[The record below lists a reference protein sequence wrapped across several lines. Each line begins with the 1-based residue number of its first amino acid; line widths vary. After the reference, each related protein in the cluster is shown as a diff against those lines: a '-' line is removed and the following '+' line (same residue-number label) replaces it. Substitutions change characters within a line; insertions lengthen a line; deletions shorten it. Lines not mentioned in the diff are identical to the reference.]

1 MGIKKRISGLGRN
14 VFFTGLVS
22 LFMDISSEIVYPLV
36 PLFLTGVLGA
46 TKTIVGVIE
55 GIAEATASVL
65 KIFSG
70 WLSDRFGKRKLLMT
84 IGYGTSA
91 ASRPILAASLT
102 SIHVLGAR
110 FIDRLGKGIRTAP
123 RDAIIAESTE
133 VGNLGLAYGFHRS
146 MDTVGAIIGPAIAVS
161 LLYFFN
167 NDMRLVFLASTIPGV
182 IAVLII
188 AVFIREKKKA
198 VIFTSWTLNN

>member
-1 MGIKKRISGLGRN
+1 
-14 VFFTGLVS
+14 
-22 LFMDISSEIVYPLV
+22 
-36 PLFLTGVLGA
+36 
-46 TKTIVGVIE
+46 
-55 GIAEATASVL
+55 
-65 KIFSG
+65 
-70 WLSDRFGKRKLLMT
+70 MT
-84 IGYGTSA
+84 VGYGTSA

-161 LLYFFN
+161 LSL
-167 NDMRLVFLASTIPGV
+167 LPT
-182 IAVLII
+182 
-188 AVFIREKKKA
+188 
-198 VIFTSWTLNN
+198 TT